1 MDCSARGNRAAGAGK
16 SAPRR
21 VITSH
26 DYVTALRGGG
36 GSMSGEHAP
45 ASAVRHTHGGAGLSR
60 GDDVKRWAG
69 LDFCHAPSV
78 GRKGAGRSGGWAG
91 IGACRLPRVAPPPVL
106 SPLHVPSLPS
116 ALSPSVLRSC
126 RRLPPLLSPPP
137 RSAAAPAAVPPPQL
151 SSLPP
156 PPPRPAGKDP
166 NSRLRTSFIP
176 MDPRRDQSGAR
187 HQPAWG
193 WGGGGDPDP
202 PLRGADGAQ
211 QMILSSGSCT

>member
-45 ASAVRHTHGGAGLSR
+45 ASAVRHTHEGAGLSR

-69 LDFCHAPSV
+69 LCLCHAPSA

-91 IGACRLPRVAPPPVL
+91 VGAWRLPRVATPRPVTPPRAVTPLCSVTLSPQIVSPTPPFVVAPPALRRCPRRCATTAALVAAPSAPPSRREGPQQPPP
-106 SPLHVPSLPS
+106 H
-116 ALSPSVLRSC
+116 
-126 RRLPPLLSPPP
+126 LLYSHGPTEGSERGETPTC
-137 RSAAAPAAVPPPQL
+137 V
-151 SSLPP
+151 
-156 PPPRPAGKDP
+156 GV
-166 NSRLRTSFIP
+166 
-176 MDPRRDQSGAR
+176 
-187 HQPAWG
+187 
-193 WGGGGDPDP
+193 GG
-202 PLRGADGAQ
+202 RG
-211 QMILSSGSCT
+211 

>member
-45 ASAVRHTHGGAGLSR
+45 ASAVRHTHEGAGLSR

-69 LDFCHAPSV
+69 LCLCHAPSA

-91 IGACRLPRVAPPPVL
+91 VGAWRLPRVATPRPVTPPRAVTPLCSVTL
-106 SPLHVPSLPS
+106 SPQIV
-116 ALSPSVLRSC
+116 SPT
-126 RRLPPLLSPPP
+126 PPFVVAPP
-137 RSAAAPAAVPPPQL
+137 RAPP
-151 SSLPP
+151 LPP
-156 PPPRPAGKDP
+156 PLCHHRSSRRCPLRPPVPQGRTPTAASAPPLFPWTHGGIRAGRDT
-166 NSRLRTSFIP
+166 NLR
-176 MDPRRDQSGAR
+176 
-187 HQPAWG
+187 
-193 WGGGGDPDP
+193 GGGGEGVTPTRP
-202 PLRGADGAQ
+202 SVAQ
-211 QMILSSGSCT
+211 TELSR

>member
-91 IGACRLPRVAPPPVL
+91 VGAWRLPRVAPPRPITPSTCRH
-106 SPLHVPSLPS
+106 SPLLCHPQSSDRV
-116 ALSPSVLRSC
+116 AD
-126 RRLPPLLSPPP
+126 PPLCCRPP
-137 RSAAAPAAVPPPQL
+137 RAPP
-151 SSLPP
+151 LPP
-156 PPPRPAGKDP
+156 PLCHHRSSRRCPLRPPVPQGRTPTAASAPPLFPWTHGGIRAGRDT
-166 NSRLRTSFIP
+166 NLR
-176 MDPRRDQSGAR
+176 
-187 HQPAWG
+187 
-193 WGGGGDPDP
+193 GGGGEGVTPTRP
-202 PLRGADGAQ
+202 SVAQ
-211 QMILSSGSCT
+211 TELSR